1 MPVRR
6 QSPDHAELKIKEF
19 SSFEEIDNGIA
30 KLRKRIADVEAID
43 PRVVRYDH
51 ERVRDIEESIS
62 NTILDVFGPDSP
74 EYVAHR
80 QFQLFRFASKTFSG
94 DDEAQ
99 EFFAEALP
107 QAVPLLENLVVRLEE
122 ERARLG
128 QATDGRV
135 RTLFEGLELHPRI
148 AGACGDLYR
157 DEHYAEA
164 VLSAF
169 LALETF
175 VQEKSGRYDVSGPL
189 LMEQVFFPD
198 RPLLAFNALA
208 DQSDRDEQK
217 GLMLLFQGV
226 VFAVRNP
233 RAAARALA
241 DSSEEALEA
250 IALISLLAKRL
261 ERAERGPS

>member
-6 QSPDHAELKIKEF
+6 QSADHAELKIKEF

-107 QAVPLLENLVVRLEE
+107 QAAPLLENLVVRLEE

-135 RTLFEGLELHPRI
+135 RTVFEGLELHPRI

-157 DEHYAEA
+157 DKHYAEA

-208 DQSDRDEQK
+208 DQSDMDEQK

-226 VFAVRNP
+226 VFAFRNP
-233 RAAARALA
+233 RAPRALA

-261 ERAERGPS
+261 ERAEPDRS

>member
-1 MPVRR
+1 M
-6 QSPDHAELKIKEF
+6 
-19 SSFEEIDNGIA
+19 
-30 KLRKRIADVEAID
+30 
-43 PRVVRYDH
+43 
-51 ERVRDIEESIS
+51 
-62 NTILDVFGPDSP
+62 
-74 EYVAHR
+74 AHR

-135 RTLFEGLELHPRI
+135 RTVFEGLELHPRI

-157 DEHYAEA
+157 DKHYAEA

-208 DQSDRDEQK
+208 DQSDMDEQK

-226 VFAVRNP
+226 VFAFRNP
-233 RAAARALA
+233 RAPRALA

-250 IALISLLAKRL
+250 IAVISLLAKRL
-261 ERAERGPS
+261 ERAEPGRS